1 MGYGLGRIGEG
12 FASELVLDIYQT
24 LRAVGGQQNRLLQV
38 GHIVNETV
46 DMADPK
52 GNNPGAANA
61 LAERMT
67 ISANLQR

>member
-1 MGYGLGRIGEG
+1 M
-12 FASELVLDIYQT
+12 LDIYQT